1 MRGQIMG
8 GACGAAGA
16 VTAREMCTR
25 PVSCV
30 CVCACA
36 ARACLGVSACLHVCA
51 ACTCR
56 MYPCARVCVCT
67 CVLHVCG
74 ALRTCVHT
82 PCARV
87 RAHVPCVRAHVPCV
101 REHLCVR
108 CPRRPPGTVPQP
120 QSRVGG
126 VGAVSAS
133 GSVLGCRWARS
144 SWSGNSLESPGTHR
158 VTHLG
163 PPHSAAAASG
173 FPGARPGRPRCDP
186 GCSEA
191 EARPRSADGAPERGG
206 LAADRDGAGA
216 RPALRA
222 SLRVRV
228 PCPCGPAVSGTAC
241 DLRVAFVHG
250 DDMQRDSRVARSARP
265 SPGAPL
271 AITATAFL

>member
-1 MRGQIMG
+1 MGG

-30 CVCACA
+30 CVCVHAL
-36 ARACLGVSACLHVCA
+36 RVRVWACLRVYTCVQRVHVVCIHVL
-51 ACTCR
+51 
-56 MYPCARVCVCT
+56 VCVCT

-87 RAHVPCVRAHVPCV
+87 CARVPCVRARVPCV

-163 PPHSAAAASG
+163 PPHSAAAASE

-265 SPGAPL
+265 GPGAPL

>member
-1 MRGQIMG
+1 MG
-8 GACGAAGA
+8 GGLWSSGRYDGERDVHTPCLVCVCVCMRCACVSGR
-16 VTAREMCTR
+16 VCVSTRVCSVYMSYVSMC
-25 PVSCV
+25 SCV
-30 CVCACA
+30 CV
-36 ARACLGVSACLHVCA
+36 HVCLA
-51 ACTCR
+51 CVRGSAHLCAHALCTC
-56 MYPCARVCVCT
+56 
-67 CVLHVCG
+67 
-74 ALRTCVHT
+74 
-82 PCARV
+82 
-87 RAHVPCVRAHVPCV
+87 VPCV
-101 REHLCVR
+101 REQLCVR

-206 LAADRDGAGA
+206 LAADRDGAGV

-228 PCPCGPAVSGTAC
+228 PCPCGPAVSRTAC

-265 SPGAPL
+265 APGAPL